1 MTANALPRLTE
12 EQQKTGLFQFETEY
26 GPGTEKPVVG
36 SLRETD
42 VLPLMWLWPGRIP
55 MEKVTFLV
63 GPADSGKSLLAAD
76 LAARVSRG
84 DAWPDD
90 PNQTQEGGEVLYV
103 CDSHE
108 MTTAVAPRLT
118 AAGAD
123 PDMVQTFSVTLST
136 QPSDSRPRRRG
147 ITLPDDFE
155 HLVYAV
161 EKQPLVKLVI
171 LDSLSEFCPDAAR
184 ERETM
189 RLLHLLAGDNG
200 AAIVVLARSHGRF
213 ACDPLQAVNDRQ
225 SAAARCVWSVA
236 EDAEDAGLRQFL
248 PARFSYGP
256 RPGGLAYRIDDG
268 RIAWGPARL
277 PARRRRSRIV
287 EEVMHWLEDLL
298 RGQVLPSKLIQ
309 QEARECGYPAS
320 ALRSARLEL
329 GVQIGKEGCRDGSYW
344 CWSLGVCEKIES
356 GGALPKKGGQAP
368 RDQVNFSEILESR
381 SEPVPFFGQSQP
393 GGLPN

>member
-55 MEKVTFLV
+55 MEKVTLLV

-84 DAWPDD
+84 DAWPDQ
-90 PNQTQEGGEVLYV
+90 PGATQEGGEVLYV

-108 MTTAVAPRLT
+108 VTTAVAPRLT

-171 LDSLSEFCPDAAR
+171 IDSLSEFCPDAAR

-200 AAIVVLARSHGRF
+200 AAIVVLARSHGR
-213 ACDPLQAVNDRQ
+213 CDARDPVSALNDRTLA
-225 SAAARCVWSVA
+225 SSRCIWSLA
-236 EDAEDAGLRQFL
+236 EDPDNSRFRQFL
-248 PARFSYGP
+248 PARFGYDP
-256 RPGGLAYRIDDG
+256 RPGGLAFRVEEG
-268 RIAWGPARL
+268 RVTWEPAQL

-309 QEARECGYPAS
+309 QEARECGYSPS

-329 GVQIGKEGCRDGSYW
+329 GVQIGKEACRDGSYW
-344 CWSLGVCEKIES
+344 CWSLGVCEKIE
-356 GGALPKKGGQAP
+356 
-368 RDQVNFSEILESR
+368 
-381 SEPVPFFGQSQP
+381 P
-393 GGLPN
+393 GGHPNYGVTACGAQVAQVRATSENSREIASS